1 MQIYGTNF
9 HSNKLNWINIP
20 IYNILTQL
28 YMSISLKIKELRKF
42 KKLTQKE
49 FASLIKVDDSQ
60 LSKIE
65 QGKLQ
70 PTLTQLMEISSNFN
84 ISLDELCFDKEHVL
98 KFDHTKDTT
107 PELKYEE
114 RDLLEN
120 YTVNESQKG
129 IPLIPI
135 EAMAGYGGGEMQIME
150 YEGDRF
156 VVPTF
161 KGADFLIQVK
171 GSSMYPKY
179 NSGDIVACKKLLLND
194 LFFQWNKVYVLDT
207 EQGALIKRID
217 IASDDDHVMIV
228 SDNEKYRPFPLHKSK
243 INAIS
248 IVMGVIRLE

>member
-1 MQIYGTNF
+1 MKLEKYSIF
-9 HSNKLNWINIP
+9 HCK
-20 IYNILTQL
+20 ILIL
-28 YMSISLKIKELRKF
+28 MSISLKIKELRKL

-49 FASLIKVDDSQ
+49 LSSKLNMDDSQ
-60 LSKIE
+60 FSKIE

-70 PTLTQLMEISSNFN
+70 PTLNQLMELSSIFN
-84 ISLDELCFDKEHVL
+84 VSLDELCFDKKAIIKNNIPVA
-98 KFDHTKDTT
+98 KS
-107 PELKYEE
+107 
-114 RDLLEN
+114 
-120 YTVNESQKG
+120 VESSIEG

-150 YEGDRF
+150 FESERF

-179 NSGDIVACKKLLLND
+179 NSGDIVACKKLNLND

-217 IASDDDHVMIV
+217 IAADDDHVMIV
-228 SDNEKYRPFPLHKSK
+228 SDNEKYKPFPLHKSK

>member
-1 MQIYGTNF
+1 MDKISTI
-9 HSNKLNWINIP
+9 KE
-20 IYNILTQL
+20 NILYFIDKQH
-28 YMSISLKIKELRKF
+28 IS
-42 KKLTQKE
+42 
-49 FASLIKVDDSQ
+49 KVDFYD
-60 LSKIE
+60 K
-65 QGKLQ
+65 
-70 PTLTQLMEISSNFN
+70 TEISASNFKGSGLKSEIGGDKIVKILTCYPE
-84 ISLDELCFDKEHVL
+84 ISPEWLLTGKGSML
-98 KFDHTKDTT
+98 KT
-107 PELKYEE
+107 
-114 RDLLEN
+114 
-120 YTVNESQKG
+120 ESVIAKLVSDPVEG

-150 YEGDRF
+150 FESERF

-179 NSGDIVACKKLLLND
+179 NSGDIVACKKLQLND

>member
-1 MQIYGTNF
+1 MIVDRLLQIIDYKDINKSKFYKETGL
-9 HSNKLNWINIP
+9 SNGFLD
-20 IYNILTQL
+20 
-28 YMSISLKIKELRKF
+28 
-42 KKLTQKE
+42 
-49 FASLIKVDDSQ
+49 KVKDIGG
-60 LSKIE
+60 SKIE
-65 QGKLQ
+65 DILNTYPEINPEWLVLGKGEMLRERGEELFKGLKQ
-70 PTLTQLMEISSNFN
+70 KRNN
-84 ISLDELCFDKEHVL
+84 ILNELVTAKPVE
-98 KFDHTKDTT
+98 DTS
-107 PELKYEE
+107 E
-114 RDLLEN
+114 
-120 YTVNESQKG
+120 G

-150 YEGDRF
+150 FESERF

-179 NSGDIVACKKLLLND
+179 NSGDIVACKKLQLND

>member
-1 MQIYGTNF
+1 
-9 HSNKLNWINIP
+9 
-20 IYNILTQL
+20 
-28 YMSISLKIKELRKF
+28 MSISLKIKELRKL

-49 FASLIKVDDSQ
+49 FSSIIKIDDSQ
-60 LSKIE
+60 FSKIE

-84 ISLDELCFDKEHVL
+84 ISLDELCFNKELVL
-98 KFDHTKDTT
+98 KEPNKFDRAERDLS
-107 PELKYEE
+107 ELKYEV
-114 RDLLEN
+114 RDLLLN
-120 YTVNESQKG
+120 SMLNEPQQG

-135 EAMAGYGGGEMQIME
+135 EAMAGYGTGEVQIIAFKSE
-150 YEGDRF
+150 RF
-156 VVPTF
+156 VVPAF

-171 GSSMYPKY
+171 GSSMHPKY
-179 NSGDIVACKKLLLND
+179 NSGDIVACKKLQLND

-217 IASDDDHVMIV
+217 IASDDNHVIIV
-228 SDNEKYRPFPLHKSK
+228 SDNEKYKPFPLHKSK

>member
-1 MQIYGTNF
+1 MDKSLI
-9 HSNKLNWINIP
+9 LN
-20 IYNILTQL
+20 
-28 YMSISLKIKELRKF
+28 KIKKHYSFKSDSEFAKFLGITPQVLSNWKSRNTFDVELIYTKCLVFNSEWLLTGEEPMLKNPRKF
-42 KKLTQKE
+42 DGAE
-49 FASLIKVDDSQ
+49 NA
-60 LSKIE
+60 
-65 QGKLQ
+65 
-70 PTLTQLMEISSNFN
+70 IS
-84 ISLDELCFDKEHVL
+84 
-98 KFDHTKDTT
+98 
-107 PELKYEE
+107 ELKYEM

-120 YTVNESQKG
+120 YTVNESKEG

-150 YEGDRF
+150 FESERF

-179 NSGDIVACKKLLLND
+179 NSGDIVACKKLQLND

>member
-1 MQIYGTNF
+1 MIENTLFRIKKYITNKGLSVSSFEKSINASNGSLASQIKNQKTIG
-9 HSNKLNWINIP
+9 SDKLENILKIYPEINPEWLLTGKGDMLKKSDLKILTENDVSKINSNIP
-20 IYNILTQL
+20 VAK
-28 YMSISLKIKELRKF
+28 S
-42 KKLTQKE
+42 
-49 FASLIKVDDSQ
+49 V
-60 LSKIE
+60 
-65 QGKLQ
+65 
-70 PTLTQLMEISSNFN
+70 
-84 ISLDELCFDKEHVL
+84 
-98 KFDHTKDTT
+98 
-107 PELKYEE
+107 
-114 RDLLEN
+114 EN
-120 YTVNESQKG
+120 STEG

-135 EAMAGYGGGEMQIME
+135 EAMAGYGAGEMQIME
-150 YEGDRF
+150 FESERF

-179 NSGDIVACKKLLLND
+179 NSGDIVACKKLQLND

-217 IASDDDHVMIV
+217 IAPDDDHVMIV

>member
-1 MQIYGTNF
+1 METKNTVNQRFIIAVNYLIEVKSVKNKTELAFNLRLSKSKFSEILNGRMNVGIDTIALLCLLYEIETDWLLNERGNMVREGEFIPKTESAKQIYHDNIEKKAF
-9 HSNKLNWINIP
+9 PADAMSN
-20 IYNILTQL
+20 
-28 YMSISLKIKELRKF
+28 
-42 KKLTQKE
+42 
-49 FASLIKVDDSQ
+49 
-60 LSKIE
+60 
-65 QGKLQ
+65 
-70 PTLTQLMEISSNFN
+70 
-84 ISLDELCFDKEHVL
+84 
-98 KFDHTKDTT
+98 
-107 PELKYEE
+107 
-114 RDLLEN
+114 
-120 YTVNESQKG
+120 KG

-135 EAMAGYGGGEMQIME
+135 EAMAGYGGGEMQITE
-150 YEGDRF
+150 FESERF

-179 NSGDIVACKKLLLND
+179 NSGDIVACKKLQLND

-217 IASDDDHVMIV
+217 IAPDDDHVMIV

>member
-1 MQIYGTNF
+1 MTKIERVKKLCKWLIFDGFADNDADLAKKLGYSKSSFSQIINERVPLSTKFIDNLCN
-9 HSNKLNWINIP
+9 SNKNINKVWITELKGSMLKESDNILTNAGN
-20 IYNILTQL
+20 YNIL
-28 YMSISLKIKELRKF
+28 E
-42 KKLTQKE
+42 E
-49 FASLIKVDDSQ
+49 
-60 LSKIE
+60 
-65 QGKLQ
+65 
-70 PTLTQLMEISSNFN
+70 SS
-84 ISLDELCFDKEHVL
+84 ETYK
-98 KFDHTKDTT
+98 TMPGT
-107 PELKYEE
+107 
-114 RDLLEN
+114 
-120 YTVNESQKG
+120 NEG

-135 EAMAGYGGGEMQIME
+135 EAMAGYGAGEMQIME
-150 YEGDRF
+150 FESERF

-179 NSGDIVACKKLLLND
+179 NSGDIVACKKLHLND

-217 IASDDDHVMIV
+217 IAQDDDHIMIV

>member
-1 MQIYGTNF
+1 
-9 HSNKLNWINIP
+9 
-20 IYNILTQL
+20 
-28 YMSISLKIKELRKF
+28 MSISLKIKELRKS
-42 KKLTQKE
+42 KNLTQKE
-49 FASLIKVDDSQ
+49 FSSKIKVDDSQ
-60 LSKIE
+60 FSKIE

-70 PTLTQLMEISSNFN
+70 PTLNQLMEISSNFN
-84 ISLDELCFDKEHVL
+84 VSMDELCFDNNSML
-98 KFDHTKDTT
+98 KKNI
-107 PELKYEE
+107 PLAKPV
-114 RDLLEN
+114 EN
-120 YTVNESQKG
+120 SING

-135 EAMAGYGGGEMQIME
+135 EAMAGFGGGDIQVLELDCEFFTI
-150 YEGDRF
+150 
-156 VVPTF
+156 PTF

-179 NSGDIVACKKLLLND
+179 NSGDIVACKKLNLND

-217 IASDDDHVMIV
+217 IGSDENHVMIV

>member
-1 MQIYGTNF
+1 MCYANIKTKFRPLQIIMDKISTI
-9 HSNKLNWINIP
+9 KE
-20 IYNILTQL
+20 NILYFIDKQH
-28 YMSISLKIKELRKF
+28 IS
-42 KKLTQKE
+42 
-49 FASLIKVDDSQ
+49 KVDFYE
-60 LSKIE
+60 K
-65 QGKLQ
+65 
-70 PTLTQLMEISSNFN
+70 TEISASNFKGVGLKSE
-84 ISLDELCFDKEHVL
+84 IGGDKIVKILSCYPEINPEWL
-98 KFDHTKDTT
+98 LTGQGAMLKSTKKFDRAENAIS
-107 PELKYEE
+107 ELKYEV

-120 YTVNESQKG
+120 YVVNEPKEG

-135 EAMAGYGGGEMQIME
+135 EAMAGYGAGEMQIME
-150 YEGDRF
+150 FESERF

-179 NSGDIVACKKLLLND
+179 NSGDIVACKKLQLND

-217 IASDDDHVMIV
+217 IAPDEEHVMIV